1 MQARIEPFGNRQR
14 VEVAF
19 PQTLEGKLV
28 GIEQIVRQP
37 LGRSVGKAFE
47 NDLADLVQIVG
58 ITVAPFQIINEPSL
72 VGEAITEITDS
83 ERQRIA
89 LGRYGS
95 LIGTIGH
102 LAQAGELNQMV
113 RLAGNR
119 AGDVVHGEHVR
130 VGEVGR
136 LPFRRI
142 EYLTH
147 IAQQ

>member
-1 MQARIEPFGNRQR
+1 
-14 VEVAF
+14 
-19 PQTLEGKLV
+19 
-28 GIEQIVRQP
+28 
-37 LGRSVGKAFE
+37 
-47 NDLADLVQIVG
+47 VQIVG

-95 LIGTIGH
+95 IIGTIGH
-102 LAQAGELNQMV
+102 FAQAGELNQMV

-130 VGEVGR
+130 VGKVGR